1 MHTLRHPTIGSTS
14 ELTLYPGAVSFIVG
28 IVSAQN
34 RERTETVEAKVPLSS
49 CSSAFC
55 SLSASRVLGGGL
67 AGCWLGVLPASHN
80 GDMQLVGML
89 LGAYSQQRLFKSK
102 LVRLSPAVLLQVA
115 AHVASAFML
124 CSWWQVTYTG
134 CIIDARWTYK
144 NRNLQVV
151 ASEIWH
157 VLLLTKLVPAPAT
170 SAAARTVTAM
180 GCILPAR
187 VVHLTCAAS

>member
-1 MHTLRHPTIGSTS
+1 M
-14 ELTLYPGAVSFIVG
+14 
-28 IVSAQN
+28 
-34 RERTETVEAKVPLSS
+34 SS

-67 AGCWLGVLPASHN
+67 AGCWLGVLPASHT

-89 LGAYSQQRLFKSK
+89 LGAYSQQRLFNSK

-115 AHVASAFML
+115 AHVASAFTL

-144 NRNLQVV
+144 KGKPPAQDRSGGRACGLRMHAIASVFQWCTSWNLQVV
-151 ASEIWH
+151 ASEVWH

-170 SAAARTVTAM
+170 GAAARAVTAM